1 MRSPESAFES
11 GTVTCSCPMTSA
23 KTDGRYL
30 RYKASDIACDLRS
43 SYSSVPNSSSRKIIM
58 NHLLGKSRRDP
69 SRTRQSTPTL
79 AVFLP
84 WGSSDAITSREG
96 SGLSIVIATDRV
108 HLLIRSEP
116 GFTLSL
122 GPICAGGF
130 A

>member
-1 MRSPESAFES
+1 MGGTCDTKLVTSLVISALPAHRFNN
-11 GTVTCSCPMTSA
+11 
-23 KTDGRYL
+23 K
-30 RYKASDIACDLRS
+30 
-43 SYSSVPNSSSRKIIM
+43 
-58 NHLLGKSRRDP
+58 DP

-116 GFTLSL
+116 AFTLGL
-122 GPICAGGF
+122 GRICAGGF